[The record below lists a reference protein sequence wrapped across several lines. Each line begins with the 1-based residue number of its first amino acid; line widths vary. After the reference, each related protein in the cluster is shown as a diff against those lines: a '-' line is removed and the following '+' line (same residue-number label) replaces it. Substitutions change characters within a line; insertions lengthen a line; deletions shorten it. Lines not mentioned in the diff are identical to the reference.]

1 MNLDGST
8 AIFMGFVIPVAM
20 FLLNQIFNRGDKS
33 EDKTAAVAKQ
43 VGELALQIS
52 SLRTELAQAELARH
66 QYMDNRFVL
75 RTEFDRQQAV
85 WDFTKSL
92 TLAVHRRMHP
102 DASIHEPGA
111 ARGE

>member
-1 MNLDGST
+1 MNLDGGT

>member
-1 MNLDGST
+1 MNLDPGT
-8 AIFMGFVIPVAM
+8 TLFMGFVIPVAM

-52 SLRTELAQAELARH
+52 SLRTELAQQALAQH

-75 RTEFDRQQAV
+75 RTEFNREQAI
-85 WDFTKSL
+85 WDFTKELSK
-92 TLAVHRRMHP
+92 AVYRRMSP
-102 DASIHEPGA
+102 DASFHEPGSHA
-111 ARGE
+111 G